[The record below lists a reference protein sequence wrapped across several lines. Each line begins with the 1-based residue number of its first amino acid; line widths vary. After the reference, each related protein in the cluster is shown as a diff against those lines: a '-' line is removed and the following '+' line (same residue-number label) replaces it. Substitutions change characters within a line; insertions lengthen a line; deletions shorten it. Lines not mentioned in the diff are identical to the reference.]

1 MSAENRVTIFVV
13 KRKRG
18 RKGQTIFIVKYMQ
31 NRCPDEFTVEELTKQ
46 LAGSLYTTKFNV
58 AFAMAHNI
66 CNDIISTEYGVCIC
80 KKYKNVY
87 VSTNKLSEPE
97 EAKIAELPCLKDD
110 LYDFEARL
118 EFFANAQGGY
128 TAINDTMSSEHVF
141 FKLLR
146 LKQNEHT
153 QKYWMNK
160 AYISMKEHFL
170 FWIEKYNS
178 ELVKLEKM
186 KQIYEEKLV
195 ITTANLAKLEDSCYD
210 ENYWINELPK
220 LLAENKPV
228 DESGKVIF

>member
-31 NRCPDEFTVEELTKQ
+31 NRCPDEFSIEELAKE
-46 LAGSLYTTKFNV
+46 LAGSLYTTKFSV

-66 CNDIISTEYGVCIC
+66 CNDLISTEYGVCIC
-80 KKYKNVY
+80 KKYKNMY
-87 VSTNKLSEPE
+87 VSTDKLTEPE
-97 EAKIAELPCLKDD
+97 EAKIAELPCLKDN

-118 EFFANAQGGY
+118 EFFADAQGGY

-141 FKLLR
+141 FKLMR
-146 LKQNEHT
+146 LKQNERT

-160 AYISMKEHFL
+160 AQISTKEYFL
-170 FWIEKYNS
+170 FWIEKYNF
-178 ELVKLEKM
+178 ELLKSEKM
-186 KQIYEEKLV
+186 KQIYKEK
-195 ITTANLAKLEDSCYD
+195 IAMTTANLAKLEESWCD

-220 LLAENKPV
+220 LQAEK
-228 DESGKVIF
+228 